1 MATTELVPAFEAAPA
16 VAPSPI
22 SNRQTFLV
30 PGAPTVRADG
40 SLDEGLEAQMQ
51 GAWKNLFAAMK
62 AAGFVKHHLR
72 NTTMY
77 VKVGGQCQLFRRVR
91 DQMLQRLPVSPA
103 RLHVSELETGAALVE
118 IEGQAVKD

>member
-1 MATTELVPAFEAAPA
+1 MATTELVPAFEAPPA
-16 VAPSPI
+16 VAAPSH

-30 PGAPTVRADG
+30 AGAPVVRADG
-40 SLDEGLEAQMQ
+40 SVDDGLEAQMQ
-51 GAWKNLFAAMK
+51 GAWLGLFAAMK
-62 AAGFVKHHLR
+62 SAGFEKHHLR

-91 DQMLQRLPVSPA
+91 DQMLQRLPVSSA
-103 RLHVSELETGAALVE
+103 CLHVSDLETGAALVE